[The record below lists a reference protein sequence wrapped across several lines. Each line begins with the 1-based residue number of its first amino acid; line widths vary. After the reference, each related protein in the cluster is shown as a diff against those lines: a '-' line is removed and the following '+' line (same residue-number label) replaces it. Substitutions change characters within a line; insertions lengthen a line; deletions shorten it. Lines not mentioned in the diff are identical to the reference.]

1 MFKLKSMT
9 NFASKREEFI
19 NAVKNGADQEAQGD
33 AYLNM
38 INALAE
44 DVMDEA
50 KKEVNL
56 QVDQAANINKAK
68 MSKET
73 YQFFNEINTEV
84 GYKEEK
90 LLPETT
96 IDEISED
103 LTTEHPL
110 LDAIG
115 LKSAGIRLKFLRSET
130 SGQAVWGKVFDE
142 IKGQLD
148 ATFSDEVAIQN
159 KLTAFVV
166 VPKDLTDLS
175 VNWIERFVRLQITE
189 AFAVALEAAF
199 LSGDGND
206 KPIGLNRDIDNG
218 TVSGGVT
225 TYPVKTAQGTLSF
238 ADTDSIIQEFKD
250 IKKHHSTKSNGQAIN
265 TAGQLYLVVSSEDKA
280 DIEAKFTILN
290 ANGVYVNAVPFN
302 INIVESVFQEKGTA
316 VSFVKSRYDAYIGGG
331 ITLRKFDQTF
341 ALEDLDL
348 YTAKQFAYGK
358 AKDGKATAVWT
369 LAEPATLP
377 EG

>member
-9 NFASKREEFI
+9 NFTSKREEFI
-19 NAVKNGADQEAQGD
+19 NAVKEGADQEAQGD

-73 YQFFNEINTEV
+73 YEFFNEINTEV

-96 IDEISED
+96 IDEIFED

-166 VPKDLTDLS
+166 VPKDLADLS

-199 LSGDGND
+199 LAGDGND

-250 IKKHHSTKSNGQAIN
+250 IKKHHSIKSNGQAIN

>member
-96 IDEISED
+96 IDEIFED

-148 ATFSDEVAIQN
+148 AAFSDEVAIQN

-166 VPKDLTDLS
+166 VPKDLADLS

>member
-9 NFASKREEFI
+9 NFTSKREEFI
-19 NAVKNGADQEAQGD
+19 NAVKEGADQEAQGD

-96 IDEISED
+96 IDEIFED

-148 ATFSDEVAIQN
+148 ATFNDEVAIQN

-175 VNWIERFVRLQITE
+175 VNWIEHFVRLQITE

-199 LSGDGND
+199 LAGDGND
-206 KPIGLNRDIDNG
+206 KPIGLNRDVDNG

-238 ADTDSIIQEFKD
+238 ADTDSIIKEFKD
-250 IKKHHSTKSNGQAIN
+250 IKKYHSTKSNGQAIN

>member
-19 NAVKNGADQEAQGD
+19 NAVKEGADQEAQGD

-96 IDEISED
+96 IDEIFED

-148 ATFSDEVAIQN
+148 AAFSDEVAIQN

-175 VNWIERFVRLQITE
+175 VNWIERFVRLQIIE

>member
-73 YQFFNEINTEV
+73 YEFFNEINTEV

-96 IDEISED
+96 IDEIFED

-166 VPKDLTDLS
+166 VPKDLADLS

-199 LSGDGND
+199 LAGDGND

>member
-56 QVDQAANINKAK
+56 QVDKAANINKAK

-73 YQFFNEINTEV
+73 YQFFNEINTDV

-96 IDEISED
+96 IDEIFED

-130 SGQAVWGKVFDE
+130 SGTAVWGKVFDE

-250 IKKHHSTKSNGQAIN
+250 IKKYHSTKSNGQAIN

>member
-96 IDEISED
+96 IDEIFED

-148 ATFSDEVAIQN
+148 AAFSDEVAIQN

-166 VPKDLTDLS
+166 VPKDLADLS

-189 AFAVALEAAF
+189 AFAVALEVAF

-206 KPIGLNRDIDNG
+206 KPIGLNRDVDNG
-218 TVSGGVT
+218 TVAGGVT

-238 ADTDSIIQEFKD
+238 ADTASIIQEFKD
-250 IKKHHSTKSNGQAIN
+250 IKKYHSTKSNGQAIN

>member
-50 KKEVNL
+50 KKEVNI

-73 YQFFNEINTEV
+73 YEFFNEINTEV

-96 IDEISED
+96 IDEIFED

-148 ATFSDEVAIQN
+148 AAFSDEVAIQN

-166 VPKDLTDLS
+166 VPKDLADLS

>member
-96 IDEISED
+96 IDEIFED

-148 ATFSDEVAIQN
+148 AAFSDEVAIQN

-166 VPKDLTDLS
+166 VPKDLADLS

-206 KPIGLNRDIDNG
+206 KPIGLNRDVDNG
-218 TVSGGVT
+218 TVAGGVT

-238 ADTDSIIQEFKD
+238 ADTASIIQEFKD
-250 IKKHHSTKSNGQAIN
+250 IKKYHSTKSNGQAIN

>member
-96 IDEISED
+96 IDEIFED

-166 VPKDLTDLS
+166 VPKDLADLS

-206 KPIGLNRDIDNG
+206 KPIGLNRDVDNG
-218 TVSGGVT
+218 TVAGGVT
-225 TYPVKTAQGTLSF
+225 TYPVKSAQGTLSF
-238 ADTDSIIQEFKD
+238 ADTASIIQEFKD
-250 IKKHHSTKSNGQAIN
+250 IKKYHSTKSNGQAIN